1 MAKKKVENTEVAE
14 IAQEAVLPVAEE
26 APVKKTKKA
35 PVKKK
40 AEPAPEI
47 ATDISPEFSEG
58 EEKSFDDLT
67 DDDLFADEE
76 LDDAAIEAQLEAA
89 ADALDPNSID
99 FGDED
104 FEEDLEDITNMKVP
118 DDAYASGN
126 ADDYSKDDQDDDHYH
141 PSSHGDPVDK
151 SYFEGNAL
159 VTGLLERGKAKGVL
173 TFDEINAVMDEME
186 MDAEVM
192 EKIYEVAEQMGINVI
207 GDMDANGEEK
217 RPDADFDSLADGV
230 GLEDHVR
237 MYLKEI
243 GKVPLLSAE
252 EEVKL
257 AIAIEQGDESAKQR
271 LN

>member
-1 MAKKKVENTEVAE
+1 MAKKKAENTEVAE

-47 ATDISPEFSEG
+47 AADISPEFSEG

-126 ADDYSKDDQDDDHYH
+126 ADDYSKDDQDDDHYR
-141 PSSHGDPVDK
+141 PSSHGDPVAVDFPDGIAVQFGFDDLK
-151 SYFEGNAL
+151 NMVPAAAFHIGILPNEADQLQTAEMEGGECIFDAGFEKHFCVPDAAVFEGAADHCAVIFHREPPYSFMYAL
-159 VTGLLERGKAKGVL
+159 SKN
-173 TFDEINAVMDEME
+173 F
-186 MDAEVM
+186 
-192 EKIYEVAEQMGINVI
+192 
-207 GDMDANGEEK
+207 
-217 RPDADFDSLADGV
+217 
-230 GLEDHVR
+230 
-237 MYLKEI
+237 
-243 GKVPLLSAE
+243 
-252 EEVKL
+252 
-257 AIAIEQGDESAKQR
+257 
-271 LN
+271 